1 MWSLPEILTYR
12 TSRHQRSNKKKI
24 DGHAIDAPALDV
36 DAWRG
41 STCFLSVSANRPL
54 PGTFFC
60 ERAIRSTTDI
70 CNAQLELSS
79 TTHHERHKRAWELIM
94 GTGKKE
100 ATRKVRE
107 GKVGDGMANVKVK
120 GENFYRYVK
129 EQVLR

>member
-1 MWSLPEILTYR
+1 
-12 TSRHQRSNKKKI
+12 
-24 DGHAIDAPALDV
+24 
-36 DAWRG
+36 
-41 STCFLSVSANRPL
+41 
-54 PGTFFC
+54 
-60 ERAIRSTTDI
+60 
-70 CNAQLELSS
+70 
-79 TTHHERHKRAWELIM
+79 M